1 MKIITK
7 MKEMQREIEEKNNWD
22 SNSNLSTE
30 ERERRY
36 EELEEMMY
44 KLYKF
49 QEKYSKEIIEYE
61 DDQEWKNY

>member
-30 ERERRY
+30 ERERRN
-36 EELEEMMY
+36 EELEEMIY
-44 KLYKF
+44 ELYQF

-61 DDQEWKNY
+61 YDQEWKNY

>member
-1 MKIITK
+1 

-36 EELEEMMY
+36 EELEEMIY
-44 KLYKF
+44 KLNQF

>member
-1 MKIITK
+1 
-7 MKEMQREIEEKNNWD
+7 MKEMQREIEEKHNWD

>member
-1 MKIITK
+1 

-36 EELEEMMY
+36 EELEEMIY
-44 KLYKF
+44 ELNQF

>member
-1 MKIITK
+1 

-61 DDQEWKNY
+61 YDQEWKNY

>member
-1 MKIITK
+1 

-36 EELEEMMY
+36 EELEEMIY

>member
-61 DDQEWKNY
+61 YDQEWKNY

>member
-7 MKEMQREIEEKNNWD
+7 MKEMQREIEEKFNWD

-30 ERERRY
+30 ERERRN
-36 EELEEMMY
+36 EELEEMIY
-44 KLYKF
+44 ELNQF

-61 DDQEWKNY
+61 DDQEYKNY

>member
-7 MKEMQREIEEKNNWD
+7 MKEMQREIEEKHNWD